1 MNAIQWNDN
10 MISRSNLFYATAWLM
25 TSVVAVTL
33 ALLVTSASYVDG
45 EYIPAGIDSFYH
57 ARRILDTAIGERG
70 FYQFD
75 NMIHVPEGSWINWP
89 WGYDYLMASLLSFVL
104 WLRPS
109 LDPMAFLVHVPVA
122 WVCFNMGL
130 LTLVAR
136 RLNLSPSLTAVA
148 LLGYAMFP
156 LTQTMHGVGNI
167 DHHYIELT
175 FVLATL
181 WAGLRF
187 FSADRPPKAG
197 MVLGIVLGLAP
208 AFHNGLFILQ
218 IPVLLCL
225 FVLWLR
231 GQMPGTG
238 VIYQFSATLV
248 GSTLLILLPS
258 EPFRDMQFEF
268 WTLSWFHIY
277 IAACSAVGALFLALR
292 QFKLSNLGFLFLL
305 GLLLISPLFARIL
318 TGAAFLGGDL
328 IYLDQIME
336 VRSPLARLT
345 DMGGV
350 RWLAAFYSYLVFL
363 APAIIV
369 FFAWRGSR
377 TRDGELVFFSICIVL
392 GLVIMLTQIR
402 FNPFGTWALLIPFA
416 LLVQELSERYGV
428 SMLAT
433 TAGALLIIAIVFQP
447 ALKNR
452 LIKKYPAGLDLE
464 YAASRNLFKSLAAS
478 CADDPGVVISY
489 SDDGHYI
496 RYHTDC
502 SVISNN
508 FIMTP
513 QHEEKILEVDRKLQL
528 DPVKFLEQ
536 VTDVDYV
543 FVRMYGSFEEGPNG
557 IQTSPIERVVS
568 RNSPLFIGLTFGDDI
583 PHEYQLIDEIPV
595 GGGRDFAFAR
605 VYKIVRDEDAMDTA
619 RLPPAQ

>member
-1 MNAIQWNDN
+1 MNASLQIKN
-10 MISRSNLFYATAWLM
+10 MISRSNLRYTTAWLL
-25 TSVVAVTL
+25 TSAVAVML

-89 WGYDYLMASLLSFVL
+89 WGYDYLMASLLSFAL

-109 LDPMAFLVHVPVA
+109 LDPMAFLAHVPVV
-122 WVCFNMGL
+122 WVCINMGL
-130 LTLVAR
+130 LALVAR
-136 RLNLSPSLTAVA
+136 RMGLSPSLTAVA
-148 LLGYAMFP
+148 MLGYAMFP

-167 DHHYIELT
+167 DHHYVELT

-181 WAGLRF
+181 LAGLGF
-187 FSADRPPKAG
+187 FSADRKPSAA
-197 MVLGIVLGLAP
+197 VTLGIVLGLAS

-218 IPVLLCL
+218 IPVLLCFL
-225 FVLWLR
+225 VLWLR
-231 GQMPGTG
+231 GQMPELTSL
-238 VIYQFSATLV
+238 YRFAAALV

-258 EPFRDMQFEF
+258 APFQDMQFQF
-268 WTLSWFHIY
+268 WTLSWFHLY
-277 IAACSAVGALFLALR
+277 IASCSATGVIFIGLR
-292 QFKLSNLGFLFLL
+292 PFNKTNV
-305 GLLLISPLFARIL
+305 GLLLLLGVLLVSPLLANIL

-328 IYLDQIME
+328 IYLDQITE
-336 VRSPLARLT
+336 VKSPISRLT
-345 DMGGV
+345 DMGGML
-350 RWLAAFYSYLVFL
+350 WLAAFYSYLVFL
-363 APAIIV
+363 TPVLILL
-369 FFAWRGSR
+369 FAVRGSQSK
-377 TRDGELVFFSICIVL
+377 EPQAIFFSICVVL
-392 GLVIMLTQIR
+392 GLVLLLTQIR
-402 FNPFGTWALLIPFA
+402 FNPFGTWALLIPSA
-416 LLVQELSERYGV
+416 LLVQELSKRFGI

-433 TAGALLIIAIVFQP
+433 AAGALLIVAFVFQP

-452 LIKKYPAGLDLE
+452 LIRKYPAGMNRE
-464 YAASRNLFKSLAAS
+464 YAASRTLFKSLAES
-478 CADDPGVVISY
+478 CAADPGVVISY

-502 SVISNN
+502 SVIANN

-528 DPVKFLEQ
+528 DPVQFLEQ

-543 FVRMYGSFEEGPNG
+543 FVRMFGSFEEGPNG
-557 IQTSPIERVVS
+557 IQESPIERVVS
-568 RNSPLFIGLTFGDDI
+568 RNSPLFIGLTFGENI
-583 PHEYQLIDEIPV
+583 PHEYRLIDEIPV

-605 VYKIVRDEDAMDTA
+605 VYKIVRDEDSDDSGP
-619 RLPPAQ
+619 LPPVQ

>member
-1 MNAIQWNDN
+1 MNASLQIEKF
-10 MISRSNLFYATAWLM
+10 ISRTSQFYIVAWLL
-25 TSVVAVTL
+25 TSAVAVTL

-75 NMIHVPEGSWINWP
+75 SMIHVPEGSWINWP
-89 WGYDYLMASLLSFVL
+89 WGYDYMMASFLSFAL

-109 LDPMAFLVHVPVA
+109 LDPMSFLAHIPVV
-122 WVCFNMGL
+122 WVCLNMGL

-136 RLNLSPSLTAVA
+136 RLSLSPSLTAVA
-148 LLGYAMFP
+148 MLGYAMFP

-167 DHHYIELT
+167 DHHYVELT

-181 WAGLRF
+181 WAGLGF
-187 FSADRPPKAG
+187 FSSDRQAKTAIT
-197 MVLGIVLGLAP
+197 LGIILGLAP

-218 IPVLLCL
+218 IPVLLC
-225 FVLWLR
+225 FFALWLR
-231 GQMPGTG
+231 GQMPDTRDL
-238 VIYQFSATLV
+238 YRFSAAII

-277 IAACSAVGALFLALR
+277 IATCSAIGALFLGLR
-292 QFKLSNLGFLFLL
+292 QFTLSNLGLLLLL
-305 GLLLISPLFARIL
+305 GLALISPLFAKIL

-328 IYLDQIME
+328 IYLDQITE
-336 VRSPLARLT
+336 VRSPIDRLN
-345 DMGGV
+345 DMGGI
-350 RWLAAFYSYLVFL
+350 RWLSAFYSHLIYLT
-363 APAIIV
+363 PALIV

-377 TRDGELVFFSICIVL
+377 TSDPQRLFFSLCIVL
-392 GLVIMLTQIR
+392 GLVMLLTQIR
-402 FNPFGTWALLIPFA
+402 FNPFGTWALLIPSA
-416 LLVQELSERYGV
+416 VLVQELSKRYGV

-433 TAGALLIIAIVFQP
+433 TAGALLVVAIVFQP
-447 ALKNR
+447 PLKNR
-452 LIKKYPAGLDLE
+452 LIKKYPAGMDRE
-464 YAASRNLFKSLAAS
+464 YAASRSLFKSLAAS
-478 CADDPGVVISY
+478 CAEDPGVVISY

-502 SVISNN
+502 SVIANN

-528 DPVKFLEQ
+528 DPEEFLEQ
-536 VTDVDYV
+536 VTDVDYI
-543 FVRMYGSFEEGPNG
+543 FVRMFGSFEEGPNG
-557 IQTSPIERVVS
+557 IQASPIERVVS
-568 RNSPLFIGLTFGDDI
+568 RNSPLFIGLTFGNDI
-583 PHEYQLIDEIPV
+583 PKEYQLIDEIPV

-605 VYKIVRDEDAMDTA
+605 VYKIVRDQE
-619 RLPPAQ
+619 PAEPGP